1 MNQEWTRDNEKI
13 IEHFRGLL
21 LDTSSSL
28 DLFQKI
34 FSKVKVSNMW
44 MKTLK

>member
-28 DLFQKI
+28 DLF
-34 FSKVKVSNMW
+34 
-44 MKTLK
+44 